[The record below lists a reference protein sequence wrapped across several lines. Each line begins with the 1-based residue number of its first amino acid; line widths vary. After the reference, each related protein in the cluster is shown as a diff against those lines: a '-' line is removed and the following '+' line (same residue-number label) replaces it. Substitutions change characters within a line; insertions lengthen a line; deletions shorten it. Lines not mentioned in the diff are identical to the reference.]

1 MGDKNPKNK
10 AKDQKRKDD
19 VKSATA
25 VKAQAEKDAKAAL
38 AGKAKK

>member
-19 VKSATA
+19 G
-25 VKAQAEKDAKAAL
+25 KADVMKKQQAERDAKTE
-38 AGKAKK
+38 AGKKAKK